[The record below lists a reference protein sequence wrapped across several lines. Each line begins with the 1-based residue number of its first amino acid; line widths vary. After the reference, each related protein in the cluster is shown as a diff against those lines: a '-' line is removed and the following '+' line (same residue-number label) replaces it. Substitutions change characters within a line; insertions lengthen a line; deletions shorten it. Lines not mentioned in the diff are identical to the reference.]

1 MNIDHSNRIATYD
14 ILKGIGILL
23 VVLGHITRND
33 ILGRCIFSFHMPLFF
48 VLSGILYKEKEQF
61 VYKQFKALIF
71 PYLVFSILSFLYWY
85 FIELRFRELKEG
97 TNVFDQLTNIIFP
110 MNMENSYEF
119 NAVLWFLPCLFV
131 TSLSYHFY
139 QRLDIKKYG
148 DFILLLLSVLC
159 ASFIK
164 IKLPF
169 FISEMFCS
177 LPFYICGAILNKKK
191 NQLCLLTEKNKI
203 PRMINGLVLL
213 PVVFFIV
220 IAFLLRSDMK
230 NGFYSYGYAVF
241 FICALALVFGLYCL
255 VIDIKK
261 QRVLQWLGMNSLC
274 IMLIHE
280 PIKRIIIKVYSV
292 LLSQDVDYIR
302 ESIWHSMVL
311 LLIIVTIVS
320 LITIVI
326 NKYAK
331 FLLGKF

>member
-14 ILKGIGILL
+14 FLKGIGILL
-23 VVLGHITRND
+23 VVLGHITHND
-33 ILGRCIFSFHMPLFF
+33 MLWRSIFAFHMPLFF
-48 VLSGILYKEKEQF
+48 FLSGILYKDKEQF
-61 VYKQFKALIF
+61 VYKQLKALMF
-71 PYLVFSILSFLYWY
+71 PYFVFSILSFLYWY
-85 FIELRFRELKEG
+85 FIELRFRELKDG
-97 TNVFDQLTNIIFP
+97 TNVLDQLINIIFP
-110 MNMENSYEF
+110 MNIEGSYEF

-139 QRLDIKKYG
+139 QRLDIKKYS
-148 DFILLLLSVLC
+148 DLILLLLSLLC

-177 LPFYICGAILNKKK
+177 LPFYICGAILNKNK
-191 NQLCLLTEKNKI
+191 NQLSLLTEKKI
-203 PRMINGLVLL
+203 PCMITGLVLL

-220 IAFLLRSDMK
+220 ITFFVRTNMK
-230 NGFYSYGYAVF
+230 TGFYSHGYAVA
-241 FICALALVFGLYCL
+241 FICALALVFGLYLL
-255 VIDIKK
+255 VRELKK

-326 NKYAK
+326 NKYAN